1 MNHRRQREAEVR
13 ERIDLLVRKKLRL
26 LNLQLGATVAAAVL
40 IVAGFG
46 WKQTPLLIAALLVG
60 VVNAGQGITLLRLLP
75 AHIRMNQSGPASVT
89 TINRLSLWTEIA
101 FVAIWIAVTALLLWA
116 AARAP
121 DA

>member
-1 MNHRRQREAEVR
+1 MNQRHQREAEVR

-46 WKQTPLLIAALLVG
+46 WTQTPLLIAALLVG
-60 VVNAGQGITLLRLLP
+60 AANAGQGITLLRLLP
-75 AHIRMNQSGPASVT
+75 SHIRMNQGGPASVT

-101 FVAIWIAVTALLLWA
+101 FVAIWIAVTGLLLWA

-121 DA
+121 HA